1 MANNKYTCPP
11 QTPSGA
17 GTFSDNL
24 VGLQLVQGGG
34 LTQGNFEFT
43 QSVSEKTNRNFT
55 TGVFSEPINLEKLN
69 IDSVSQSK
77 AIAENNFKVYPNFD
91 LSEVTNFT
99 VYGSLSKRISA
110 SITTI
115 ISQFPAGLES
125 NFFSAN
131 YSTGNT
137 AENISFNQ
145 TTNETEFTL
154 DISKIRNPFGVD
166 FTVNSTR
173 NLSLRETDVSTLRNM
188 TVEYSKY
195 SLYFNGNGY
204 KVKGIMPTQSLSN
217 GSLKI
222 YVEGNPFS
230 GQSFVTN
237 DILIRP
243 NDYEVNKVFSENLDE
258 VENFLLDRTSFP
270 IYTAVFNV
278 PKENN
283 EGSYFTDKVTINWP
297 LNGLWNL
304 DIVSNSFQNYLVKL
318 NETCDFFDL
327 FRTNLISRFLTTG
340 AFNEFDTV
348 GRKMEKVLQIYGR
361 SFDETQKFV
370 NALAYI
376 NSVNYN
382 VKNDIPSQLLKNLAQ
397 TLGWSTNI
405 SPITSDDFLSSV
417 FGTTNSEKSQFSG
430 EPIPKTPD
438 ELNYQFYRNLVLNSA
453 YLFKSK
459 GTRKSV
465 EILLKL
471 IGAPE
476 ALIDFNEYV
485 YVADQKINLQQ
496 FESQFARI
504 SGGTYVEEIPVLNP
518 SEVFTIYGVQYTG
531 FTTEEV
537 VLSADAER
545 SDYPIDEF
553 GYPST
558 PPETDTYFFQSGSGW
573 FEQTPQHRAP
583 EQVNLTGNVFTGSN
597 PNYQTSLA
605 PYSYGQ
611 DYLDRF
617 RNFPYM
623 KLGYFLTQQIDN
635 NKSWTDSENG
645 YRRNLDGNY
654 NALYYTADERLVLN
668 VKNVDLFLNP
678 GQGILYDIWYMSR
691 EFNYPIPNS
700 GLDFIPSTVVPSLLS
715 TLRTSTPLTLN
726 NPYPYKP
733 IDDTIINPQPKQKT
747 FFEFA
752 QTFWKNMIN
761 VRDRQYATNGKTMGY
776 PTLESIYWKYLQSE
790 QNVGIENNNF
800 NYDTMTEYVNGIGD
814 YWIRLVEQMMPASTI
829 WNTGVRYEN
838 SIFHRQKFAWRRQR
852 GCNLVPVPCEPCSF
866 KTNVFA
872 KDCPV
877 ESTECGLYPGVSFN
891 NVLSTTLNNYLT
903 SNGYTLNNCET
914 NSLKSFWY
922 VDLRVDDVVLVSES
936 FFTGYGYNIVNL
948 STPTSSQWKDALI
961 SGLDSL
967 NDYGYGYLL
976 TEDDTVIIYNEVCSV
991 SDLEINF
998 KINIGVEFDIVC
1010 AAPNPTT

>member
-11 QTPSGA
+11 QTPSGK

-43 QSVSEKTNRNFT
+43 QSVSEKTNRNFI

-69 IDSVSQSK
+69 IDSVNQSK

-99 VYGSLSKRISA
+99 VYGSLSKRVSA
-110 SITTI
+110 SITVI
-115 ISQFPAGLES
+115 ISQFPAGLEC
-125 NFFSAN
+125 NFFGAD

-137 AENISFNQ
+137 AENISFNE
-145 TTNETEFTL
+145 TTNETSFIL
-154 DISKIRNPFGVD
+154 QVSKIRNPLGID
-166 FTVNSTR
+166 FTVNSDR
-173 NLSLRETDVSTLRNM
+173 NLSLREIEVSSLRNM
-188 TVEYSKY
+188 TAEYSKY
-195 SLYFNGNGY
+195 SLYFNGGGY
-204 KVKGIMPTQSLSN
+204 QVKGIVPTQSLSS
-217 GSLKI
+217 GDLKI
-222 YVEGNPFS
+222 YVEGDPFS
-230 GQSFVTN
+230 GQSSVTN

-243 NDYEVNKVFSENLDE
+243 NDYEVNKVFKENLDE
-258 VENFLLDRTSFP
+258 VENFLLNRTSFP

-278 PKENN
+278 PKENS
-283 EGSYFTDKVTINWP
+283 EGTYFTEKVGITWP

-304 DIVSNSFQNYLVKL
+304 DITSNYFQDYLVKL
-318 NETCDFFDL
+318 NETCEFFDT
-327 FRTNLISRFLTTG
+327 FRTNLVSRFLTTG
-340 AFNEFDTV
+340 AFSEFDTV

-370 NALAYI
+370 NALAYM

-382 VKNDIPSQLLKNLAQ
+382 VGNDIPSQLLKNLAQ

-405 SPITSDDFLSSV
+405 SPISSEDFLNSV

-496 FESQFARI
+496 FETQFARI

-537 VLSADAER
+537 VLSADSER

-583 EQVNLTGNVFTGSN
+583 EQLNLTGNVFTGSN

-678 GQGILYDIWYMSR
+678 SQGILYDIWYMSR

-700 GLDFIPSTVVPSLLS
+700 GLDFTPSTVVPSLLS
-715 TLRTSTPLTLN
+715 SLRTSTPLSLN
-726 NPYPYKP
+726 APYPYKP
-733 IDDTIINPQPKQKT
+733 IDETIINPQPKQKT

-800 NYDTMTEYVNGIGD
+800 NYETMTEYVNGIGD

-829 WNTGVRYEN
+829 WNTGSRFEN

-891 NVLSTTLNNYLT
+891 NVLSTTLNNYLVL
-903 SNGYTLNNCET
+903 NGYELNDCNT
-914 NSLKSFWY
+914 NSLSSVWY

-961 SGLDSL
+961 NGLDSL

-976 TEDDTVIIYNEVCSV
+976 TDDDTVIIYNEVCSV

-998 KINIGVEFDIVC
+998 KINIGVEFNIDC
-1010 AAPNPTT
+1010 N

>member
-11 QTPSGA
+11 QTPSGK

-43 QSVSEKTNRNFT
+43 QSVSEKTNRNFI

-69 IDSVSQSK
+69 IDSVNQSK

-99 VYGSLSKRISA
+99 VYGSLSKRVSA
-110 SITTI
+110 SITVI
-115 ISQFPAGLES
+115 ISQFPAGLEC
-125 NFFSAN
+125 NFFGAD

-137 AENISFNQ
+137 AENISFNE
-145 TTNETEFTL
+145 TTNETSFIL
-154 DISKIRNPFGVD
+154 QVSKIRNPLGID
-166 FTVNSTR
+166 FTVNSDR
-173 NLSLRETDVSTLRNM
+173 NLSLREIEVSSLRNM
-188 TVEYSKY
+188 TAEYSKY
-195 SLYFNGNGY
+195 SLYFNGGGY
-204 KVKGIMPTQSLSN
+204 QVKGIVPTQSLSS
-217 GSLKI
+217 GDLKI
-222 YVEGNPFS
+222 YVEGDPFS
-230 GQSFVTN
+230 GQSSVTN

-243 NDYEVNKVFSENLDE
+243 NDYEVNKVFKENLDE
-258 VENFLLDRTSFP
+258 VENFLLNRTSFP

-278 PKENN
+278 PKENS
-283 EGSYFTDKVTINWP
+283 EGTYFTEKVGITWP

-304 DIVSNSFQNYLVKL
+304 DITSNYFQDYLVKL
-318 NETCDFFDL
+318 NETCEFFDT
-327 FRTNLISRFLTTG
+327 FRTNLVSRFLTTG
-340 AFNEFDTV
+340 AFSEFDTV

-370 NALAYI
+370 NALAYM

-382 VKNDIPSQLLKNLAQ
+382 VGNDIPSQLLKNLAQ

-405 SPITSDDFLSSV
+405 SPISSEDFLNSV

-496 FESQFARI
+496 FETQFARI

-537 VLSADAER
+537 VLSADSER

-583 EQVNLTGNVFTGSN
+583 EQLNLTGNVFTGSN

-678 GQGILYDIWYMSR
+678 SQGILYDIWYMSR

-700 GLDFIPSTVVPSLLS
+700 GLDFTPSTVVPSLLS
-715 TLRTSTPLTLN
+715 SLRTSTPLSLN
-726 NPYPYKP
+726 APYPYKP
-733 IDDTIINPQPKQKT
+733 IDETIINPQPKQKT

-800 NYDTMTEYVNGIGD
+800 NYETMTEYVNGIGD

-829 WNTGVRYEN
+829 WNTGSRFEN

-891 NVLSTTLNNYLT
+891 NVLSTTLNNYLVL
-903 SNGYTLNNCET
+903 NGYELNDCNT
-914 NSLKSFWY
+914 NSLSSVWY

-961 SGLDSL
+961 NGLDSL
-967 NDYGYGYLL
+967 NDYGYCYLL
-976 TEDDTVIIYNEVCSV
+976 TDDDTVIIYNEVCSV

-998 KINIGVEFDIVC
+998 KINIGVEFNIDC
-1010 AAPNPTT
+1010 N

>member
-11 QTPSGA
+11 QTPSGK

-43 QSVSEKTNRNFT
+43 QSVSEKTNRNFI

-69 IDSVSQSK
+69 IDSVNQSK

-99 VYGSLSKRISA
+99 VYGSLSKRVSA
-110 SITTI
+110 SITVI
-115 ISQFPAGLES
+115 ISQFPAGLEC
-125 NFFSAN
+125 NFFGAD

-137 AENISFNQ
+137 AENISFNE
-145 TTNETEFTL
+145 TTNETSFIL
-154 DISKIRNPFGVD
+154 QVSKIRNPLGID
-166 FTVNSTR
+166 FTVNSDR
-173 NLSLRETDVSTLRNM
+173 NLSLREIEVSSLRNM
-188 TVEYSKY
+188 TAEYSKY
-195 SLYFNGNGY
+195 SLYFNGGGY
-204 KVKGIMPTQSLSN
+204 QVKGIVPTQSLSS
-217 GSLKI
+217 GDLKI
-222 YVEGNPFS
+222 YVEGDPFS
-230 GQSFVTN
+230 GQSSVTN

-243 NDYEVNKVFSENLDE
+243 NDYEVNKVFKENLDE
-258 VENFLLDRTSFP
+258 VENFLLNRTSFP

-278 PKENN
+278 PKENS
-283 EGSYFTDKVTINWP
+283 EGTYFTEKVGITWP

-304 DIVSNSFQNYLVKL
+304 DITSNYFQDYLVKL
-318 NETCDFFDL
+318 NETCEFFDT
-327 FRTNLISRFLTTG
+327 FRTNLVSRFLTTG
-340 AFNEFDTV
+340 AFSEFDTV

-370 NALAYI
+370 NALAYM

-382 VKNDIPSQLLKNLAQ
+382 VGNDIPSQLLKNLAQ

-405 SPITSDDFLSSV
+405 SPISSEDFLNSV

-496 FESQFARI
+496 FETQFARI

-537 VLSADAER
+537 VLSADSER

-583 EQVNLTGNVFTGSN
+583 EQLNLTGNVFTGSN

-678 GQGILYDIWYMSR
+678 SQGILYDIWYMSR

-700 GLDFIPSTVVPSLLS
+700 GLDFTPSTVVPSLLS
-715 TLRTSTPLTLN
+715 SLRTSTPLSLN
-726 NPYPYKP
+726 APYPYKP
-733 IDDTIINPQPKQKT
+733 IDETIINPQPKQKT

-800 NYDTMTEYVNGIGD
+800 NYETMTEYVNGIGD

-829 WNTGVRYEN
+829 WNTGSRFEN

-891 NVLSTTLNNYLT
+891 NVLSTTLNNYLVL
-903 SNGYTLNNCET
+903 NGYELNDCNT
-914 NSLKSFWY
+914 NSLSSVWY

-948 STPTSSQWKDALI
+948 STPTSSQWEDALI
-961 SGLDSL
+961 NGLDSL

-976 TEDDTVIIYNEVCSV
+976 TDDDTVIIYNEVCSV

-998 KINIGVEFDIVC
+998 KINIGVEFNIDC
-1010 AAPNPTT
+1010 N

>member
-11 QTPSGA
+11 QTPSGK

-43 QSVSEKTNRNFT
+43 QSVSEKTNRNFI

-69 IDSVSQSK
+69 IDSVNQSK

-99 VYGSLSKRISA
+99 VYGSLSKRVSA
-110 SITTI
+110 SITVI
-115 ISQFPAGLES
+115 ISQFPAGLEC
-125 NFFSAN
+125 NFFGAD

-137 AENISFNQ
+137 AENISFNE
-145 TTNETEFTL
+145 TTNETSFIL
-154 DISKIRNPFGVD
+154 QVSKIRNPLGID
-166 FTVNSTR
+166 FTVNSDR
-173 NLSLRETDVSTLRNM
+173 NLSLREIEVSSLRNM
-188 TVEYSKY
+188 TAEYSKY
-195 SLYFNGNGY
+195 SLYFNGGGY
-204 KVKGIMPTQSLSN
+204 QVKGIVPTQSLSS
-217 GSLKI
+217 GDLKI
-222 YVEGNPFS
+222 YVEGDPFS
-230 GQSFVTN
+230 GQSSVTN

-243 NDYEVNKVFSENLDE
+243 NDYEVNKVFKENLDE
-258 VENFLLDRTSFP
+258 VENFLLNRTSFP

-278 PKENN
+278 PKENS
-283 EGSYFTDKVTINWP
+283 EGTYFTEKVGITWP

-304 DIVSNSFQNYLVKL
+304 DITSNYFQDYLVKL
-318 NETCDFFDL
+318 NETCEFFDT
-327 FRTNLISRFLTTG
+327 FRTNLVSRFLTTG
-340 AFNEFDTV
+340 AFSEFDTV

-370 NALAYI
+370 NALAYM

-382 VKNDIPSQLLKNLAQ
+382 VGNDIPSQLLKNLAQ

-405 SPITSDDFLSSV
+405 SPISSEDFLNSV

-496 FESQFARI
+496 FETQFARI

-678 GQGILYDIWYMSR
+678 SQGILYDIWYMSG

-700 GLDFIPSTVVPSLLS
+700 GLDFTPSTVVPSLLS
-715 TLRTSTPLTLN
+715 SLRTSTPLSLN
-726 NPYPYKP
+726 APYPYKP
-733 IDDTIINPQPKQKT
+733 IDETIINPQPKQKT

-800 NYDTMTEYVNGIGD
+800 NYETMTEYVNGIGD

-829 WNTGVRYEN
+829 WNTGSRFEN

-891 NVLSTTLNNYLT
+891 NVLSTTLNNYLML
-903 SNGYTLNNCET
+903 NGYELNDCNT
-914 NSLKSFWY
+914 NSLSSVWY

-961 SGLDSL
+961 NGLDSL

-976 TEDDTVIIYNEVCSV
+976 TDDDTVIIYNEVCSV

-998 KINIGVEFDIVC
+998 KINIGVEFNIDC
-1010 AAPNPTT
+1010 N

>member
-11 QTPSGA
+11 QTPSGK

-43 QSVSEKTNRNFT
+43 QSVSEKTNRNFI

-69 IDSVSQSK
+69 IDSVNQSK

-99 VYGSLSKRISA
+99 VYGSLSKRVSA
-110 SITTI
+110 SITVI
-115 ISQFPAGLES
+115 ISQFPAGLEC
-125 NFFSAN
+125 NFFGAD

-137 AENISFNQ
+137 AENISFNE
-145 TTNETEFTL
+145 TTNETSFIL
-154 DISKIRNPFGVD
+154 QVSKIRNPLGID
-166 FTVNSTR
+166 FTVNSDR
-173 NLSLRETDVSTLRNM
+173 NLSLREIEVSSLRNM
-188 TVEYSKY
+188 TAEYSKY
-195 SLYFNGNGY
+195 SLYFNGGGY
-204 KVKGIMPTQSLSN
+204 QVKGIVPTQSLSS
-217 GSLKI
+217 GDLKI
-222 YVEGNPFS
+222 YVEGDPFS
-230 GQSFVTN
+230 GQSSVTN

-243 NDYEVNKVFSENLDE
+243 NDYEVNKVFKENLDE
-258 VENFLLDRTSFP
+258 VENFLLNRTSFP

-278 PKENN
+278 PKENS
-283 EGSYFTDKVTINWP
+283 EGTYFTEKVGITWP

-304 DIVSNSFQNYLVKL
+304 DITSNYFQDYLVKL
-318 NETCDFFDL
+318 NETCEFFDT
-327 FRTNLISRFLTTG
+327 FRTNLVSRFLTTG
-340 AFNEFDTV
+340 AFSEFDTV

-370 NALAYI
+370 NALAYM

-382 VKNDIPSQLLKNLAQ
+382 VGNDIPSQLLKNLAQ

-405 SPITSDDFLSSV
+405 SPISSEDFLNSV

-496 FESQFARI
+496 FETQFARI

-537 VLSADAER
+537 VLSADSER

-583 EQVNLTGNVFTGSN
+583 EQLNLTGNVFTGSN
-597 PNYQTSLA
+597 PNYQTSLV

-678 GQGILYDIWYMSR
+678 SQGILYDIWYMSR

-700 GLDFIPSTVVPSLLS
+700 GLDFTPSTVVPSLLS
-715 TLRTSTPLTLN
+715 SLRTSTPLSLN
-726 NPYPYKP
+726 APYPYKP
-733 IDDTIINPQPKQKT
+733 IDETIINPQPKQKT

-800 NYDTMTEYVNGIGD
+800 NYETMTEYVNGIGD
-814 YWIRLVEQMMPASTI
+814 YWIRLVEQMIPASTI
-829 WNTGVRYEN
+829 WNTGSRFEN

-976 TEDDTVIIYNEVCSV
+976 TEDDTAIIYNEVCSV

>member
-11 QTPSGA
+11 QTPSGK

-43 QSVSEKTNRNFT
+43 QSVSEKTNRNFI

-69 IDSVSQSK
+69 IDSVNQSK

-99 VYGSLSKRISA
+99 VYGSLSKRVSA
-110 SITTI
+110 SITVI
-115 ISQFPAGLES
+115 ISQFPAGLEC
-125 NFFSAN
+125 NFFGAD

-137 AENISFNQ
+137 AENISFNE
-145 TTNETEFTL
+145 TTNETSFIL
-154 DISKIRNPFGVD
+154 QVSKIRNPLGID
-166 FTVNSTR
+166 FTVNSDR
-173 NLSLRETDVSTLRNM
+173 NLSLREIEVSSLRNM
-188 TVEYSKY
+188 TAEYSKY
-195 SLYFNGNGY
+195 SLYFNGGGY
-204 KVKGIMPTQSLSN
+204 QVKGIVPTQSLSS
-217 GSLKI
+217 GDLKI
-222 YVEGNPFS
+222 YVEGDPFS
-230 GQSFVTN
+230 GQSSVTN

-243 NDYEVNKVFSENLDE
+243 NDYEVNKVFKENLDE
-258 VENFLLDRTSFP
+258 VENFLLNRTSFP

-278 PKENN
+278 PKENS
-283 EGSYFTDKVTINWP
+283 EGTYFTEKVGITWP

-304 DIVSNSFQNYLVKL
+304 DITSNYFQDYLVKL
-318 NETCDFFDL
+318 NETCEFFDT
-327 FRTNLISRFLTTG
+327 FRTNLVSRFLTTG
-340 AFNEFDTV
+340 AFSEFDTV

-370 NALAYI
+370 NALAYM

-382 VKNDIPSQLLKNLAQ
+382 VGNDIPSQLLKNLAQ

-405 SPITSDDFLSSV
+405 SPISSEDFLNSV

-438 ELNYQFYRNLVLNSA
+438 ELNYQCYRNLVLNSA

-496 FESQFARI
+496 FETQFARI

-537 VLSADAER
+537 VLSADSER

-583 EQVNLTGNVFTGSN
+583 EQLNLTGNVFTGSN

-678 GQGILYDIWYMSR
+678 SQGILYDIWYMSR

-700 GLDFIPSTVVPSLLS
+700 GLDFTPSTVVPSLLS
-715 TLRTSTPLTLN
+715 SLRTSTPLSLN
-726 NPYPYKP
+726 APYPYKP
-733 IDDTIINPQPKQKT
+733 IDETIINPQPKQKT

-800 NYDTMTEYVNGIGD
+800 NYETMTEYVNGIGD

-829 WNTGVRYEN
+829 WNTGSRFEN

-891 NVLSTTLNNYLT
+891 NVLSTTLNNYLVL
-903 SNGYTLNNCET
+903 NGYELNDCNT
-914 NSLKSFWY
+914 NSLSSVWY

-961 SGLDSL
+961 NGLDSL

-976 TEDDTVIIYNEVCSV
+976 TDDDTVIIYNEVCSV

-998 KINIGVEFDIVC
+998 KINIGVEFNIDC
-1010 AAPNPTT
+1010 N

>member
-11 QTPSGA
+11 QTPSGK

-43 QSVSEKTNRNFT
+43 QSVSEKTNRNFI

-69 IDSVSQSK
+69 IDSVNQSK

-99 VYGSLSKRISA
+99 VYGSLSKRVSA
-110 SITTI
+110 SITVI
-115 ISQFPAGLES
+115 ISQFPAGLEC
-125 NFFSAN
+125 NFFGAD

-137 AENISFNQ
+137 AENISFNE
-145 TTNETEFTL
+145 TTNETSFIL
-154 DISKIRNPFGVD
+154 QVSKIRNPLGID
-166 FTVNSTR
+166 FTVNSDR
-173 NLSLRETDVSTLRNM
+173 NLSLREIEVSSLRNM
-188 TVEYSKY
+188 TAEYSKY
-195 SLYFNGNGY
+195 SLYFNGGGY
-204 KVKGIMPTQSLSN
+204 QVKGIVPTQSLSS
-217 GSLKI
+217 GDLKI
-222 YVEGNPFS
+222 YVEGDPFS
-230 GQSFVTN
+230 GQSSVTN

-243 NDYEVNKVFSENLDE
+243 NDYEVNKVFKENLDE
-258 VENFLLDRTSFP
+258 VENFLLNRTSFP

-278 PKENN
+278 PKENS
-283 EGSYFTDKVTINWP
+283 EGTYFIEKVGITWP

-304 DIVSNSFQNYLVKL
+304 DITSNYFQDYLVKL
-318 NETCDFFDL
+318 NETCEFFDT
-327 FRTNLISRFLTTG
+327 FRTNLVSRFLTTG
-340 AFNEFDTV
+340 AFSEFDTV

-370 NALAYI
+370 NALAYM

-382 VKNDIPSQLLKNLAQ
+382 VGNDIPSQLLKNLAQ

-405 SPITSDDFLSSV
+405 SPISSEDFLNSV

-496 FESQFARI
+496 FETQFARI

-537 VLSADAER
+537 VLSADSER

-583 EQVNLTGNVFTGSN
+583 EQLNLTGNVFTGSN

-678 GQGILYDIWYMSR
+678 SQGILYDIWYMSR

-700 GLDFIPSTVVPSLLS
+700 GLDFTPSTVVPSLLS
-715 TLRTSTPLTLN
+715 SLRTSTPLSLN
-726 NPYPYKP
+726 APYPYKP
-733 IDDTIINPQPKQKT
+733 IDETIINPQPKQKT

-800 NYDTMTEYVNGIGD
+800 NYETMTEYVNGIGD

-829 WNTGVRYEN
+829 WNTGSRFEN

-891 NVLSTTLNNYLT
+891 NVLSTTLNNYLVL
-903 SNGYTLNNCET
+903 NGYELNDCNT
-914 NSLKSFWY
+914 NSLSSVWY

-948 STPTSSQWKDALI
+948 STPTSSQWEDALI
-961 SGLDSL
+961 NGLDSL

-976 TEDDTVIIYNEVCSV
+976 TDDDTVIIYNEVCSV

-998 KINIGVEFDIVC
+998 KINIGVEFNIDC
-1010 AAPNPTT
+1010 N